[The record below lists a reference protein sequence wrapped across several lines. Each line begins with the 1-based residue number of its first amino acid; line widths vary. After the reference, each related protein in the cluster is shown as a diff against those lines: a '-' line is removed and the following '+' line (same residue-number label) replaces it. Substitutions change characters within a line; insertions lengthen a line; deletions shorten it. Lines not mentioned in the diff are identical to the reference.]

1 MIKRDA
7 IAVAATGIL
16 LMGSALATAQT
27 TAPAPMVPIPSP
39 VGQPPAMPGVPPGQ
53 PGAMPAVVPMVPVA
67 PGTTPAAATTNVTVN
82 TAGTLPVMPGA
93 AVGTVPVNPFGAL
106 PGATTAAPTPP
117 PIGNLDPEAAE
128 AASSDT
134 TASVASSAAPSQLYS
149 FLFIEDPEYGIVR
162 HKFTN
167 DVAERLKEN
176 EIQQLL
182 EKRRNMQGG
191 NALGGGLTGMDPAM
205 GGMMMDP
212 AMMDPT
218 MYDPAMG
225 AAVDPTLYAAGAGVG
240 GATQGATVANDALR
254 AAAEWDFYYSQ
265 LEMYDRFVR
274 EKLIPN
280 AEPDDLPELAYNA
293 ANALQE
299 RQDLFESYQEESITQ
314 NNVDFNENKEFY
326 ERLQKREDRRIAF
339 RQWLLHKQNEVAE
352 WAEVW
357 ARNVFGTRWAD
368 GEEVRIDDWYYGT
381 DFNSAQPVLIAID
394 DREYVVSRQPAGR
407 LQEGQLNVIS
417 SNLTPYDIIDNNGYL
432 KNPVMETHRGTL
444 VIPPVGPVYTTD
456 TTTGTIEIVG
466 GSTE

>member
-7 IAVAATGIL
+7 IAIATTGIL
-16 LMGSALATAQT
+16 IMGSALSTAQT

-39 VGQPPAMPGVPPGQ
+39 VGQQPVLPGQ
-53 PGAMPAVVPMVPVA
+53 PVATPAVVPVIPVA
-67 PGTTPAAATTNVTVN
+67 PGTTPAAATTDITLS
-82 TAGTLPVMPGA
+82 TAGTLPVLPQAG
-93 AVGTVPVNPFGAL
+93 VVPVSPFGAL
-106 PGATTAAPTPP
+106 PGTTAAAAPTPP
-117 PIGNLDPEAAE
+117 PIGNLDPETAE
-128 AASSDT
+128 ASSGT
-134 TASVASSAAPSQLYS
+134 TATVASSAAPSQLYA

-162 HKFTN
+162 HKFTT
-167 DVAERLKEN
+167 DVADRLKEH
-176 EIQQLL
+176 EIQKLL

-191 NALGGGLTGMDPAM
+191 NALGGGIGVMDPAM
-205 GGMMMDP
+205 AGMMVDP

-225 AAVDPTLYAAGAGVG
+225 AAVDPALYAAGAGYAP
-240 GATQGATVANDALR
+240 GATGTAAGNTVASDALR

-265 LEMYDRFVR
+265 LEMYDRYVR

-280 AEPDDLPELAYNA
+280 AIPEDLPELAYNA
-293 ANALQE
+293 TNALQE
-299 RQDLFESYQEESITQ
+299 RQDLFESFQEQSITQ
-314 NNVDFNENKEFY
+314 NNDDFNENKEFY
-326 ERLQKREDRRIAF
+326 ERLQKREDRRTAF

-352 WAEVW
+352 WADVW

-368 GEEVRIDDWYYGT
+368 GEEVRVDDWYYGT
-381 DFNSAQPVLIAID
+381 DFNSAQPVLVAID

-432 KNPVMETHRGTL
+432 KNPVMETQRGTL
-444 VIPPVGPVYTTD
+444 VIPPAGPVYTTD

>member
-7 IAVAATGIL
+7 IAIATTGMII
-16 LMGSALATAQT
+16 MGSALSTAQT

-39 VGQPPAMPGVPPGQ
+39 VGQLPVIPGQ
-53 PGAMPAVVPMVPVA
+53 PVATPAAVPVMPVA
-67 PGTTPAAATTNVTVN
+67 PGTTSAPATTDITLS
-82 TAGTLPVMPGA
+82 TAGTLPVLPATGVA
-93 AVGTVPVNPFGAL
+93 PVNPFGAL
-106 PGATTAAPTPP
+106 PGATAAAAPTPP

-128 AASSDT
+128 AAGSGT
-134 TASVASSAAPSQLYS
+134 TATVATSAAPSQLYS

-182 EKRRNMQGG
+182 EKRRNMQSG
-191 NALGGGLTGMDPAM
+191 NALGRGLGVLDPAM
-205 GGMMMDP
+205 AGMVDP

-218 MYDPAMG
+218 MYPPGAMG
-225 AAVDPTLYAAGAGVG
+225 AAVDPALYAAGAGYASGTAAG
-240 GATQGATVANDALR
+240 GAGGTAVASDALR

-265 LEMYDRFVR
+265 LEMYDRYVR

-280 AEPDDLPELAYNA
+280 ADPEDLPELAYNA
-293 ANALQE
+293 TNALQE
-299 RQDLFESYQEESITQ
+299 RQDLFESFQEQSITQ
-314 NNVDFNENKEFY
+314 NNEDFNENKEFY
-326 ERLQKREDRRIAF
+326 ERLQKREDRRTAF

-352 WAEVW
+352 WADVW

-368 GEEVRIDDWYYGT
+368 GEEVRVDDWYYGT
-381 DFNSAQPVLIAID
+381 HFNSAQPVLVAID
-394 DREYVVSRQPAGR
+394 NREYVVSRQPAER
-407 LQEGQLNVIS
+407 LQAGQLNVIS